1 MTRKRRRWP
10 RGEWKLQRR
19 SVVTETL
26 SDCSRGG
33 DRGGGVSVPLSTG
46 GRAEGGPRSAGGRVG
61 PAGHL
66 PAGPG
71 QPPQS
76 EA

>member
-10 RGEWKLQRR
+10 RREWKLQRR
-19 SVVTETL
+19 PVVTETL
-26 SDCSRGG
+26 STWSRGE
-33 DRGGGVSVPLSTG
+33 DRGGGVLVPRSTG
-46 GRAEGGPRSAGGRVG
+46 GRVEGGPRRAGSRVR
-61 PAGHL
+61 PARHL

>member
-1 MTRKRRRWP
+1 M
-10 RGEWKLQRR
+10 
-19 SVVTETL
+19 
-26 SDCSRGG
+26 
-33 DRGGGVSVPLSTG
+33 
-46 GRAEGGPRSAGGRVG
+46 EGGPRSARDGAG

-66 PAGPG
+66 PAGVG